1 MSLAQRAVRAQV
13 ERLCASALDER
24 TMRSSVL
31 AALRRT
37 IDFDSHVWLLTDP
50 VTAVGCSPLADVPC
64 LQQLPLLIK
73 LKYGTAVNRWTV
85 LLGDGGPAGLLCAGT
100 GGRPESSA
108 VWRGLLRHLGVGD
121 VASVVFA
128 DRYGCWGFLDLWR
141 IGGRP
146 FTAADALLLEQ
157 IAAPVATGLRRRQA
171 TAFTVPPTTTAPIG
185 GPAVLVLDDDLQI
198 TDRTTAAGDWL
209 RSLLPTPIDQ
219 APIPAAAYNVAAQL
233 IAREQNVDPHPA
245 ISRTWVPGRTWVT
258 LRASRLE
265 SDSRI
270 AGSGSIVVSIEET
283 PAGPRLD
290 LFSRSNGLSSRERQV
305 LALISSGSETG
316 EVAGAMAIA
325 ENTVQDHLKSI
336 FGKTGITGR
345 GALVS
350 AAIGP
355 RPALA

>member
-1 MSLAQRAVRAQV
+1 MTLARRAVRAEV
-13 ERLCASALDER
+13 ERQCASRRGDRDLRASILH
-24 TMRSSVL
+24 
-31 AALRRT
+31 ALRRV
-37 IDFDSHVWLLTDP
+37 IDFDSYVWLLTDP

-64 LQQLPLLIK
+64 LPQLPLLIK

-85 LLGDGGPAGLLCAGT
+85 LLGDGGPAGLLQAGT
-100 GGRPESSA
+100 GGRPERSV
-108 VWRGLLRHLGVGD
+108 VWRGLLRDLGVAD

-146 FTAADALLLEQ
+146 FSAADALLLEE
-157 IAAPVATGLRRRQA
+157 IATPVATGLRRRQA
-171 TAFTVPPTTTAPIG
+171 EAFTVPRTTGTIG
-185 GPAVLVLDDDLQI
+185 GPAVLVLDDALQI
-198 TDRTTAAGDWL
+198 TDRTAAAGDWL
-209 RSLLPTPIDQ
+209 RTLLPTPMDH

-233 IAREQNVDPHPA
+233 IAREQNVDAHPA
-245 ISRTWVPGRTWVT
+245 TSRTWVPGRTWVT

-265 SDSRI
+265 PDSRI
-270 AGSGSIVVSIEET
+270 GRSGSIVVSIEET

-305 LALISSGSETG
+305 LALISSGSPTG
-316 EVAGAMAIA
+316 EVAAAMGIA
-325 ENTVQDHLKSI
+325 EDTVQDHLKSV

-355 RPALA
+355 RPTLA